1 MIEFYLFVMTGSFIW
16 FKYNR
21 KRFTHSGSQ
30 TEMVVIHK
38 STQTEQ
44 ESDDDSMS
52 LDISDM
58 EFDLDVDFFNRAL
71 AHEIE

>member
-1 MIEFYLFVMTGSFIW
+1 MIEFYLFLVTGSFIW

-21 KRFTHSGSQ
+21 KRFTHRGSQ

-44 ESDDDSMS
+44 DDDSMS
-52 LDISDM
+52 VDLSDM
-58 EFDLDVDFFNRAL
+58 DFDLDVDFFNRVL
-71 AHEIE
+71 AHELE

>member
-21 KRFTHSGSQ
+21 KRLKHSGSQ

-44 ESDDDSMS
+44 DDDSMS

>member
-44 ESDDDSMS
+44 DDDSMS

>member
-44 ESDDDSMS
+44 DDDSMS
-52 LDISDM
+52 LDSM
-58 EFDLDVDFFNRAL
+58 SFDLDVDFFNRAL